1 MSFSLLQTEDEDQ
14 DPSPNA
20 VRIVFEPTIRYWF
33 GLDSHVY
40 AMAIAANVL
49 VGFFPYMLLM
59 LSLASFAFPASQ
71 ADQAILLGLRSFL
84 PEDVGLVDFVVR
96 NLRAEVANRGAVPA
110 VSVILLL
117 VAANGIF
124 MPLEVAQNRL
134 WGFPANRN
142 YAFNQMLSLCIGATS
157 MVMALLSSLFAAFA
171 GPLLFSR
178 FQTTFLTPDT
188 AILWALRIGG
198 AMATTVVLLLVYW
211 LLPNGHVP
219 FKRALTTAF
228 GVALL
233 IEGVQFAYSWAW
245 PWLGLRAEYGPFFIS
260 VTLMLWG
267 FLTAMVV
274 LAGAEACARKGST
287 AAA

>member
-1 MSFSLLQTEDEDQ
+1 MSFSLLQTEEEEKQPRSGAD
-14 DPSPNA
+14 
-20 VRIVFEPTIRYWF
+20 RIPFAPTIRYWF

-49 VGFFPYMLLM
+49 LGFFPFMLLM

-96 NLRAEVANRGAVPA
+96 NLQAEVASRGAVPA

-134 WGFPANRN
+134 WRFPANRN

-157 MVMALLSSLFAAFA
+157 MVMALLSSLFAAFT
-171 GPLLFSR
+171 GPMLLAR
-178 FQTTFLTPDT
+178 FPAAFVTPDM
-188 AILWALRIGG
+188 AMLWALRMSG
-198 AMATTVVLLLVYW
+198 ALATTVVLFLVYW
-211 LLPNGHVP
+211 LLPNGRVP
-219 FKRALTTAF
+219 FRRTLATAF
-228 GVALL
+228 VVAVL
-233 IEGVQFAYSWAW
+233 IEGVQSAYAWVW

-274 LAGAEACARKGST
+274 LAGAEACARRAPG
-287 AAA
+287 